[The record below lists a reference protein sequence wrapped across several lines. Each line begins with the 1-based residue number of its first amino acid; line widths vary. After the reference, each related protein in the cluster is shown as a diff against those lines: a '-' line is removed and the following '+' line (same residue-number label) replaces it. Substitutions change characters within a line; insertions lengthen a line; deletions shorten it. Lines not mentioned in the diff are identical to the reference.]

1 MRHKNFGTEAQ
12 LPPFH
17 SKETTQKN
25 SISQIMERVDKKNE
39 YSQEIQKLE
48 SVTSQVAE
56 MIEKAGKDKTE
67 IRCTV
72 DIMDQVSIMLSES
85 CKELTETRKQVGN
98 DIAKLAQTT
107 VPFSLPDNVKE
118 AIKKLFADCLNEMK
132 KEMDGILYEYRQSL
146 QKRNEEFV
154 SEFSSKKGVWLSRK
168 VFWWSAGIAY
178 LLSLLG
184 VIAIGLSMT

>member
-1 MRHKNFGTEAQ
+1 MRHKNFGAEAQ

-17 SKETTQKN
+17 SKETTQDN

-39 YSQEIQKLE
+39 YSEEIQKLE

-85 CKELTETRKQVGN
+85 CKELTETRKQIGN
-98 DIAKLAQTT
+98 DIAKLAQSS

-132 KEMDGILYEYRQSL
+132 KEMDGIMYEYRQFL
-146 QKRNEEFV
+146 WKRNEEFV
-154 SEFSSKKGVWLSRK
+154 SELSLNKGVWLSRK
-168 VFWWSAGIAY
+168 GFWWSAGIAY
-178 LLSLLG
+178 VLSLLG
-184 VIAIGLSMT
+184 VIAVGTTIT